1 MAQFLGTVVGQ
12 RGKVS
17 RLGSKESGMD
27 ARVNGW
33 LRGIWVEARVEDGV
47 DVFRVY
53 STGGSSGNAKNE
65 LVYSTEGETP

>member
-1 MAQFLGTVVGQ
+1 MAQFLGTVGGQ
-12 RGKVS
+12 RGEVS
-17 RLGSKESGMD
+17 RVGSRGGGVG
-27 ARVNGW
+27 ARVG
-33 LRGIWVEARVEDGV
+33 DGV